1 MLNDSNSK
9 QMEILFVL
17 QVTNLLNL
25 KEIDENYL
33 LKLLRSEKLNDR
45 IKAMVI
51 KLLNLKEDDDVIRML
66 RNENKHSA
74 LICASLIEKFKD
86 FKHLLNNKN
95 IKSSSKLINLING
108 NYESFS
114 EIEQAILE
122 DKSVN
127 TDDGYNNGYEHY
139 ISFFSDHKHVIIFDP
154 NVLRYL
160 LKLDKI
166 TLKEFMKQMR
176 KLESIDFE
184 LIAMKTFDSE
194 LFWNSLNKINFMIL
208 SEDNFEVKQS
218 CILEYMMD
226 KDIKSYSLPAQLYFF
241 KLLNEGDEFYD
252 SCAVDL
258 YEKYKNNFDETAEIF
273 QEFIKSRHK

>member
-9 QMEILFVL
+9 PMEISFVL

-25 KEIDENYL
+25 QEIDENYL
-33 LKLLRSEKLNDR
+33 FKLLRSEKLNDR
-45 IKAMVI
+45 IKAMVM
-51 KLLNLKEDDDVIRML
+51 KLLDLKEEDDVIRML
-66 RNENKHSA
+66 RNEYKHSA

-86 FKHLLNNKN
+86 FKHLNKN
-95 IKSSSKLINLING
+95 VKSSSKLINLING
-108 NYESFS
+108 NYKSFS
-114 EIEQAILE
+114 ETEQAILE
-122 DKSVN
+122 DRSDN
-127 TDDGYNNGYEHY
+127 TDGYKYGYEQY
-139 ISFFSDHKHVIIFDP
+139 ISFFSSPEQVIIDP
-154 NVLRYL
+154 NALRYL
-160 LKLDKI
+160 LKRDKI
-166 TLKEFMKQMR
+166 TLKEFMKQIG
-176 KLESIDFE
+176 KLKSIDFE
-184 LIAMKTFDSE
+184 LIAMKTFDPE

-208 SEDNFEVKQS
+208 SEDNFEVKPS
-218 CILEYMMD
+218 YILECMMD